1 VHVPRVAR
9 PRAIIDPRSPHPA
22 RYFAALTAQ
31 TLQHGL
37 PARRRLGIV
46 LAPLGRVALPE
57 SMFAAVAR
65 RFPRHG
71 DEELDALVEE
81 VAAGWS
87 ELAAASARLPSE
99 SPPLSALALERGG
112 GKTVF
117 LFGDSDRPLL
127 VAKLRGDVEALEN
140 EARALS
146 EAEPA
151 VLAPRSLGRIGT
163 AYLQEGLP
171 GRALRVVPLGPEAAA
186 RLAWSDRHRQLGSA
200 LIRLA
205 ETTAKR
211 EKPREFHDPLEPA
224 LDHSSLSATARR
236 AAAAAWRDSQRLDV
250 AVLRHRDTSPQ
261 NSLFE
266 SDRFSGLVDWISA
279 SSAGAPGFDTWNAA
293 LAFLEHGAGLRQWSQ
308 DRVVAVFRAATDHSS
323 FWREATRAARASAR
337 AAGVAETMLDVL
349 EIAFFAR
356 RLIGRTAE
364 PARFATG
371 PGTAA
376 RMLEIVC
383 AR

>member
-9 PRAIIDPRSPHPA
+9 PRAVIDPRSPHPA

-37 PARRRLGIV
+37 PARRRLGVV
-46 LAPLGRVALPE
+46 LAPLGRAGLPE
-57 SMFAAVAR
+57 SIVALVAR
-65 RFPRHG
+65 RFPRRG
-71 DEELDALVEE
+71 DEGLDALVEE
-81 VAAGWS
+81 VAARWS
-87 ELAAASARLPSE
+87 DLTASSARLPSE
-99 SPPLSALALERGG
+99 CPPLSALVLERGG

-117 LFGDSDRPLL
+117 LFGGSERPLL
-127 VAKLRGDVEALEN
+127 VAKLRDDVEALEN
-140 EARALS
+140 EAQALT

-151 VLAPRSLGRIGT
+151 ALAPRPLGRLGR
-163 AYLQEGLP
+163 AFLQEGLP

-186 RLAWSDRHRQLGSA
+186 RLPWSDRHRQLGSA
-200 LIRLA
+200 LVRLA

-211 EKPREFHDPLEPA
+211 GTPREFRDPLEPA
-224 LDHSSLSATARR
+224 LDRSRLPANAKR
-236 AAAAAWRDSQRLDV
+236 AAAAAWRDPQRLDV

-279 SSAGAPGFDTWNAA
+279 HSTGAPGFDTWNAA
-293 LAFLEHGAGLRQWSQ
+293 LAFLEHGAGLRRWSQ
-308 DRVVAVFRAATDHSS
+308 DRVVAVFRAASDHSS
-323 FWREATRAARASAR
+323 FWREATLAARASAR
-337 AAGVAETMLDVL
+337 AAGVPETMLEAL

-356 RLIGRTAE
+356 RLIGRTAA

-371 PGTAA
+371 PRTAA
-376 RMLEIVC
+376 RMLGIVC